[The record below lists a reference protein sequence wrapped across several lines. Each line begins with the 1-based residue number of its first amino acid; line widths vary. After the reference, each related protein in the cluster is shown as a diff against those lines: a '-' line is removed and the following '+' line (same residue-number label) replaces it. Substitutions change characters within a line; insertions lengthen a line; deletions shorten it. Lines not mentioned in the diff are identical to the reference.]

1 MFLLDIVPNFV
12 FHLIVII
19 GILGVIVSEFFRF
32 LPFISLYSIPIKIIS
47 IILLVIG
54 VWFEGTINSN
64 ESWKQKVSELE
75 IKIANAA
82 VISAEANLKIQE
94 NLNEKTEVITNKKNE
109 TIKEITKYV
118 YNDCNISNVAISLHD
133 SSSQNA
139 FPESAL
145 GTITGT
151 SNVEMSELL
160 NIITENYAT
169 YYEQTEK
176 LKAWQEWYKE
186 QKKIFEIVK

>member
-19 GILGVIVSEFFRF
+19 GILGVIASEFFRF
-32 LPFISLYSIPIKIIS
+32 LPFINLYSIPIKIIS
-47 IILLVIG
+47 MILLVIG

-118 YNDCNISNVAISLHD
+118 HNDCNISNVAISLHD

-139 FPESAL
+139 FPESTL

-176 LKAWQEWYKE
+176 LKAWQEWYKKNKE
-186 QKKIFEIVK
+186 IFDKVN

>member
-1 MFLLDIVPNFV
+1 M
-12 FHLIVII
+12 
-19 GILGVIVSEFFRF
+19 
-32 LPFISLYSIPIKIIS
+32 
-47 IILLVIG
+47 ILLVIG

-118 YNDCNISNVAISLHD
+118 HNDCNISNVAISLHD

-139 FPESAL
+139 FPESTL

-176 LKAWQEWYKE
+176 LKAWQEWYKKNKE
-186 QKKIFEIVK
+186 IFDKVN

>member
-32 LPFISLYSIPIKIIS
+32 LPFINLYSIPIKIIS

-118 YNDCNISNVAISLHD
+118 HNDCNISNVAISLHD

-139 FPESAL
+139 FPESTL

-186 QKKIFEIVK
+186 QKKIFEIIK